1 MKIAIY
7 FSASEKDII
16 VVQGEVAAKGASALC
31 INSSESVSKIET
43 LEDVEAI
50 IPDVL
55 SDLGG
60 AGELLF
66 LLHGGSLNNDLSDQ
80 PYELVGVYDA

>member
-16 VVQGEVAAKGASALC
+16 VVQGEVAAEGASALC
-31 INSSESVSKIET
+31 IDSSKSVSKIET

-50 IPDVL
+50 LPDVL
-55 SDLGG
+55 SDFGG
-60 AGELLF
+60 VGELLF
-66 LLHGGSLNNDLSDQ
+66 LIHGGKLSSDLSDGR
-80 PYELVGVYDA
+80 YELVGVYDA

>member
-16 VVQGEVAAKGASALC
+16 VVQGEVAAEGAKALC
-31 INSSESVSKIET
+31 ISGSKTVSKIET

-50 IPDVL
+50 LPDVL
-55 SDLGG
+55 SDFGG
-60 AGELLF
+60 VGELLF
-66 LLHGGSLNNDLSDQ
+66 LLQGGTLNNDLSDG